1 MSRVPGWARGMR
13 GKDRSGIPRGHRFQA
28 GIPALLHSGDT
39 ATKCRALNLSRSG
52 VLLVGSLPEPPADV
66 HLTLIAPRGDLRVR
80 LRGRIAR
87 RDLGGTAG
95 EEDSIAVE
103 FVELDPAEADGLETL
118 LARLIEGT
126 APGPLEGLTPEAAPH
141 EIRRALDATP
151 LAHRIALASR
161 AGPRERELLR
171 QDVQPS
177 VLDALSRNPNLLL
190 AEARALAALPTLPAS
205 AIEHLAADLRWSR
218 DEELRL
224 LLLAHPRTPAP
235 LADRLLGE
243 LRAVSL
249 RRLLQ
254 RSLPG
259 PVREKAVKRLRQLAR

>member
-1 MSRVPGWARGMR
+1 M
-13 GKDRSGIPRGHRFQA
+13 
-28 GIPALLHSGDT
+28 
-39 ATKCRALNLSRSG
+39 
-52 VLLVGSLPEPPADV
+52 GSLPELPAGDV

-87 RDLGGTAG
+87 REPASARG
-95 EEDSIAVE
+95 EQGSLAVE
-103 FVELDPAEADGLETL
+103 FLHLDPSEADGLETL

-126 APGPLEGLTPEAAPH
+126 APGPLEQLKADAGPH
-141 EIRRALDATP
+141 EVRKALEAIP

-171 QDVQPS
+171 HDLQPP

-190 AEARALAALPTLPAS
+190 AEARALAALATLPAS
-205 AIEHLAADLRWSR
+205 AIEQLAADPRWSR

-243 LRAVSL
+243 LRAVAL